1 MYSYFA
7 TVMIKMV
14 SMCFLKFSFCKEM
27 KYKMMLFFKNVFKI
41 IIDNISE
48 GWN

>member
-1 MYSYFA
+1 MYSHSA
-7 TVMIKMV
+7 TAMTKMA
-14 SMCFLKFSFCKEM
+14 SMCFLKFSLCKEM
-27 KYKMMLFFKNVFKI
+27 KYKMMPFFKNVFKI